1 MRHPATPAGRRR
13 LDELKPQGVIR
24 SDNGAH
30 PALIPRE
37 ARRGPG
43 PHGDNRGETDSRPSV
58 FNHFPTKEDLVYDET
73 TSVEEELLQTVRE
86 RPVGES
92 VLAAVGRF
100 WLERFDRIA
109 ATDATAGLTTMARLV
124 TASPALQARERQ
136 IFDRYR
142 DSLASLIANETGA
155 AAGDLEPRVAATAL
169 VDLQRALLDAA
180 REKVLL
186 GRRGARL
193 ARELRS
199 EGERALALLERGLG
213 RYAIG
218 PRR

>member
-1 MRHPATPAGRRR
+1 MANAPGLRERKKEQTRQAIA
-13 LDELKPQGVIR
+13 
-24 SDNGAH
+24 NA
-30 PALIPRE
+30 ALWLFGE
-37 ARRGPG
+37 RGF
-43 PHGDNRGETDSRPSV
+43 DAVTVAEVASAADVSVQTV
-58 FNHFPTKEDLVYDET
+58 FNHFPTKEDLVYDQT
-73 TSVEEELLQTVRE
+73 TTVEEQLLHAVRE

-109 ATDATAGLTTMARLV
+109 ATDATAGLATMARLV

-155 AAGDLEPRVAATAL
+155 TAGDLEPRVAAAAL

-180 REKVLL
+180 REKVLH

-193 ARELRS
+193 ARELRT
-199 EGERALALLERGLG
+199 EGEHALALLERGLSS
-213 RYAIG
+213 YAIST
-218 PRR
+218 RR

>member
-1 MRHPATPAGRRR
+1 
-13 LDELKPQGVIR
+13 
-24 SDNGAH
+24 
-30 PALIPRE
+30 
-37 ARRGPG
+37 
-43 PHGDNRGETDSRPSV
+43 
-58 FNHFPTKEDLVYDET
+58 
-73 TSVEEELLQTVRE
+73 VEQELLQTVRE